1 MKHLKKHIVLLLLL
15 PSILI
20 SQSLKD
26 YFDEFEECCRNVRG
40 YAGALRAEVQREN
53 TVIPD
58 VAKKYVEK
66 VGICLKDVKQSYE
79 KIKKSLK
86 KEQFELVKGNI
97 AYLDDY
103 CKRAELH
110 YKNLTDEINKPSPKP
125 ERVKEFSTAIY
136 NELKKASNEARL
148 IKEKLGIK

>member
-1 MKHLKKHIVLLLLL
+1 MKHLKKRIILFLLL
-15 PSILI
+15 PSILL

-26 YFDEFEECCRNVRG
+26 YFDEFEGYCRNVRG
-40 YAGALRAEVQREN
+40 YAGALIAEVRREN
-53 TVIPD
+53 IVIPD
-58 VAKKYVEK
+58 VAKIYAEK
-66 VGICLKDVKQSYE
+66 VGNSLKDAKQSYE

-86 KEQFELVKGNI
+86 KGQFELVKGNI

-110 YKNLTDEINKPSPKP
+110 YKSLIDEINKSNPKP

-136 NELKKASNEARL
+136 NEFKRASNEARL

>member
-1 MKHLKKHIVLLLLL
+1 MKHLKKHIVLFLLL
-15 PSILI
+15 PSILL

-26 YFDEFEECCRNVRG
+26 YFNEFEECCRNVRG
-40 YAGALRAEVQREN
+40 YAGALKAEVEREN
-53 TVIPD
+53 VIIPD
-58 VAKKYVEK
+58 VAKKYSEK
-66 VGICLKDVKQSYE
+66 VGACLKDVKQSYE

-86 KEQFELVKGNI
+86 KEQVELVKGNI

-110 YKNLTDEINKPSPKP
+110 YKNLIDEINKPNPKP

-136 NELKKASNEARL
+136 NELKKASNESRL